1 MNDNIYKYSKD
12 NAIAFLLLVVI
23 STVVIFTPA
32 FTIQYIG
39 LDLAFSFVFI
49 TEILISTSFYIFYLR
64 RIPGCKITIKT
75 NAKTL
80 KLLVISFAV
89 IALMQLLIFSYRD
102 NLNNSEST
110 SLNWIEI
117 FILVLIVPYYEEIVY
132 RTCLFGLLCATYKKE
147 LFTPCVCTSL
157 FFCLMHPQ
165 YYNVADQII
174 LFIMSMLLLNIRIC
188 SKGIFYPMLL
198 HAGINGFVILLNML

>member
-1 MNDNIYKYSKD
+1 MNDNIYKYNKD

-89 IALMQLLIFSYRD
+89 IALMQLLIFAYRD

-132 RTCLFGLLCATYKKE
+132 RTCLFGLLCTIYKKE
-147 LFTPCVCTSL
+147 IFTPCVYTSL

-198 HAGINGFVILLNML
+198 HAGINGFVIFLNIL

>member
-49 TEILISTSFYIFYLR
+49 TEILMSTSFYIFYLR

-89 IALMQLLIFSYRD
+89 IALMQLIIFAYRD

-117 FILVLIVPYYEEIVY
+117 FILVLTVPYYEEIVY
-132 RTCLFGLLCATYKKE
+132 RTCLFGLLCTTYKKRIIY
-147 LFTPCVCTSL
+147 PCVCTSL

-198 HAGINGFVILLNML
+198 HAGINGFVILLNIL

>member
-89 IALMQLLIFSYRD
+89 IALMQLLIFAYRD

-147 LFTPCVCTSL
+147 LFT
-157 FFCLMHPQ
+157 
-165 YYNVADQII
+165 
-174 LFIMSMLLLNIRIC
+174 
-188 SKGIFYPMLL
+188 
-198 HAGINGFVILLNML
+198 

>member
-89 IALMQLLIFSYRD
+89 IALMQLLIFAYRD

-117 FILVLIVPYYEEIVY
+117 FILVLIVPYYEEIVGFAPIFPDTCY
-132 RTCLFGLLCATYKKE
+132 HLTHYWPAAADIPVASDNPVHYADAIRYNARTPLQGSLLPLTR
-147 LFTPCVCTSL
+147 LV
-157 FFCLMHPQ
+157 
-165 YYNVADQII
+165 
-174 LFIMSMLLLNIRIC
+174 
-188 SKGIFYPMLL
+188 
-198 HAGINGFVILLNML
+198 

>member
-89 IALMQLLIFSYRD
+89 IALMQLLIFAYRD

-147 LFTPCVCTSL
+147 LFIPCVCTSL

-198 HAGINGFVILLNML
+198 HAGINGFVILLNIL